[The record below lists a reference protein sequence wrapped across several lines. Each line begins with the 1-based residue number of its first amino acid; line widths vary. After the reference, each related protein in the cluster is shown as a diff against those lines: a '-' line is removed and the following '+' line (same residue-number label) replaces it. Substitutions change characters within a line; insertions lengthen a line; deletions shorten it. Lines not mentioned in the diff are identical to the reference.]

1 MSETAQP
8 NAGTDNGAPTIAH
21 SEVEMGT
28 TSPERILA
36 TLDDAQRSAALAVDG
51 PVRIIAGAGAG
62 KTRTVRRQDANNHAA
77 YRVRMRERGMG
88 SHPGARSDVLGE
100 GGQ

>member
-51 PVRIIAGAGAG
+51 PVRIIAVAGAARREQSRG
-62 KTRTVRRQDANNHAA
+62 VSRTHARA
-77 YRVRMRERGMG
+77 GYGIP
-88 SHPGARSDVLGE
+88 PGCS
-100 GGQ
+100 Q